1 MPPTFVETQSLTK
14 RFGNFTALEDCSVT
28 INQGEVFGLLG
39 PNGAGKSTLIRLL
52 MGFLKPTSGSAT
64 VAGMDCQSQRVAV
77 HEAVSYLPGDAR
89 LFRTMTGHGVLK
101 LFSGFR
107 ANMKLDSAVAVAER
121 MELDLN
127 RWVAFMST
135 GMRQKLALSIAMSND
150 APMLILD
157 EPTANLDPTV
167 RGRVVDMVAEAK
179 AAGKTVVFSSHV
191 LSEIEDVCD
200 RVAILRSGK
209 LVFQQSMADLKKQHR
224 IRAKLAGTLPQIPA
238 ELADSLTI
246 VQHDDSVQIETPGE
260 LSNVLKWLSDAPLR
274 DVYIQPVGLRAVYDR
289 FHSTKAIPSDENFS
303 GDKTSTEPTSGAGS

>member
-135 GMRQKLALSIAMSND
+135 GMRQKLALSIAMSKD

-209 LVFQQSMADLKKQHR
+209 LVFQQSMADLKRQHR

-274 DVYIQPVGLRAVYDR
+274 DVYIQPVGLRAIYDR
-289 FHSTKAIPSDENFS
+289 FHATKAIPSDENLS